1 MVESRSKQAPR
12 LKKFVSMINFVRE
25 SITEFKK
32 VQWPTK
38 KQAARLTAIV
48 IGVSLIVGIY
58 VGVLDLGFKEL
69 LAQVLK

>member
-1 MVESRSKQAPR
+1 
-12 LKKFVSMINFVRE
+12 MINFIRE
-25 SITEFKK
+25 SFAEFKK

-38 KQAARLTAIV
+38 KQTVRLTVMV